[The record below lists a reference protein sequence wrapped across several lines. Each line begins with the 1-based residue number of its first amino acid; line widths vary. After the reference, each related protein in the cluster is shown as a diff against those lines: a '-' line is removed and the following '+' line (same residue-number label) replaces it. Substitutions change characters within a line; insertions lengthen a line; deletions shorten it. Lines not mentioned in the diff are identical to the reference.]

1 MNDDSKQETLP
12 GSNYEF
18 TQVFLAN
25 GLLEEGFNEDD
36 LQMAKQLY
44 FVTCK
49 NLHNQLILSD
59 PDPITEDYVKDV
71 LERLVLEEG
80 PNLGEPVTIA
90 SIRSVNYDEF
100 TAQDLYNLIE
110 AASKVV
116 SNKKSSKDITPIGY
130 IKEHVDKEDK
140 KRFSLA
146 MLVYTASREL
156 PTAITQ
162 FTDNLLKRI
171 V

>member
-1 MNDDSKQETLP
+1 MNNDNKQETLP

-71 LERLVLEEG
+71 LERLVL
-80 PNLGEPVTIA
+80 
-90 SIRSVNYDEF
+90 
-100 TAQDLYNLIE
+100 
-110 AASKVV
+110 
-116 SNKKSSKDITPIGY
+116 
-130 IKEHVDKEDK
+130 
-140 KRFSLA
+140 
-146 MLVYTASREL
+146 
-156 PTAITQ
+156 
-162 FTDNLLKRI
+162 
-171 V
+171 